1 MTGREKALAWVLGVT
16 ALSVALALARE
27 PLQVAMHQAEPTQ
40 PTVVLIVMDTVR
52 ADHLSACGYERP
64 TSPTLE
70 ALVDEGASLHC
81 QAYAPGSWTFPSH
94 ASLFSGLEVPEHGAH
109 FVGDQAL
116 LRALAIQPLDS
127 EIPLLAE
134 QMQEQGYQTRGVS
147 GNPVLAQASGL
158 GRGFED
164 WRVSPGFGPWNG
176 LALVEQVTDSLR
188 SAQLDKPLFLFVNI
202 ADAHDP
208 WYPAK
213 ELDWVPSYPGTLAY
227 FEVDEAGEV
236 LPDGP
241 WQRYVQGR
249 MPAPEAQA
257 LRQEV
262 TDRYDRALYSADAT
276 LAAVLQTLEA
286 HNWDDAGLRVILT
299 SDHGEFLGEHGI
311 LRHGR
316 YLYEE
321 NSRVP
326 LLVWDSA
333 GSPALPS
340 EPVSMLA
347 ARELVLGQ
355 APADRLVWAVAFPD
369 PLWTEE
375 SGGVLGTELSVAW
388 WQGTD
393 KEHWMAGESVAV
405 DLADDPGEQ
414 VPTPMA
420 SSPQVLEQVQAAK
433 ASAARQTGEMD
444 PALQDALRAAGYL
457 E

>member
-1 MTGREKALAWVLGVT
+1 MTGREKGLAGLLAVAALGV
-16 ALSVALALARE
+16 AASAAKE
-27 PLQVAMHQAEPTQ
+27 PLQTALHQAQPTQ
-40 PTVVLIVMDTVR
+40 PTLVLIVLDTVR

-64 TSPTLE
+64 TSPTLQ
-70 ALVDEGASLHC
+70 ALVQDGAALHC

-116 LRALAIQPLDS
+116 LRALAIQPLDG

-134 QMQEQGYQTRGVS
+134 QLQDQGYQTRGVS

-164 WRVSPGFGPWNG
+164 WRVAPGFGPWNG
-176 LALVEQVTDSLR
+176 DGLVQQVTASLR
-188 SAQLDKPLFLFVNI
+188 EATPDQPLFLFVNI

-208 WYPAK
+208 WYPA
-213 ELDWVPSYPGTLAY
+213 EPLDWVPSYPGTLAY
-227 FEVDEAGEV
+227 FEVDQDGVV

-249 MPAPEAQA
+249 MPEGEAQE

-262 TDRYDRALYSADAT
+262 TDRYDRALHQGDAT
-276 LAAVLQTLEA
+276 LAAVLQALRD
-286 HNWDDAGLRVILT
+286 HNWDGAGLRIVIT

-321 NSRVP
+321 NNRVP

-333 GSPALPS
+333 GSPSLPS
-340 EPVSMLA
+340 GPVSMLI
-347 ARELVLGQ
+347 ARELILGQ
-355 APADRLVWAVAFPD
+355 APADHPVRAVAFPD
-369 PLWTEE
+369 PLWTEQ
-375 SGGVLGTELSVAW
+375 SGGVLGTELSVAVW
-388 WQGTD
+388 RGDD
-393 KEHWMAGESVAV
+393 KEHWIAGESVQV
-405 DLADDPGEQ
+405 DLTGDPQEQ
-414 VPTPMA
+414 APVAREPSA
-420 SSPQVLEQVQAAK
+420 EVQERVQAAQS
-433 ASAARQTGEMD
+433 SAARQIGAMD
-444 PALQDALRAAGYL
+444 PGLEDALRAAGYL

>member
-1 MTGREKALAWVLGVT
+1 MNAREKKLAKLFGIAVLG
-16 ALSVALALARE
+16 AGLLASRDLIQTG
-27 PLQVAMHQAEPTQ
+27 LHQAQPTQ
-40 PTVVLIVMDTVR
+40 PTLVLIVLDTVR

-70 ALVDEGASLHC
+70 RLIQDGAAMHC
-81 QAYAPGSWTFPSH
+81 QTYAPGSWTFPSH

-116 LRALAIQPLDS
+116 LRALAIQPLDG

-134 QMQEQGYQTRGVS
+134 DLVAQGYQTRGVS

-158 GRGFED
+158 GRGFQD
-164 WRVSPGFGPWNG
+164 WRVAPGFGPWNG
-176 LALVEQVTDSLR
+176 EGLVQQVTDSLR
-188 SAQLDKPLFLFVNI
+188 QADADQPLFLFVNI

-227 FEVDEAGEV
+227 FEVDDDGVV

-241 WQRYVQGR
+241 WQRYVMGR
-249 MPAPEAQA
+249 MPELEAEQ

-262 TDRYDRALYSADAT
+262 TDRYDRALHQSDAT
-276 LAAVLQTLEA
+276 LAAVLNTLRA
-286 HNWDDAGLRVILT
+286 HNWDQAGLRVVIT

-321 NSRVP
+321 NNRVP

-333 GSPALPS
+333 GSPALP
-340 EPVSMLA
+340 EGPMSMLA
-347 ARELVLGQ
+347 ARELILGQ
-355 APADRLVWAVAFPD
+355 APAERAVRAVAFPD
-369 PLWTEE
+369 PLWTEQ
-375 SGGVLGTELSVAW
+375 SGGVLGTEMSVAVW
-388 WQGTD
+388 EGQG
-393 KEHWMAGESVAV
+393 KEHWIAGESMTV
-405 DLADDPGEQ
+405 DLTADPLEQ
-414 VPTPMA
+414 APTPA
-420 SSPQVLEQVQAAK
+420 APSAQVLERVQAAK
-433 ASAARQTGEMD
+433 TSAARQTGEMD
-444 PALQDALRAAGYL
+444 PGLQDALRAAGYL

>member
-1 MTGREKALAWVLGVT
+1 MNKREKNLAKLLGLAVLG
-16 ALSVALALARE
+16 AGLLASRE
-27 PLQVAMHQAEPTQ
+27 RIQTGLHQAQ
-40 PTVVLIVMDTVR
+40 PTRPTLVLIVLDTVR

-70 ALVDEGASLHC
+70 GLIQDGAAMHC
-81 QAYAPGSWTFPSH
+81 QTYAPGSWTFPSH

-116 LRALAIQPLDS
+116 LRALAIQPLDG
-127 EIPLLAE
+127 EVPLLAE
-134 QMQEQGYQTRGVS
+134 DLVAQGYQTRGVS

-158 GRGFED
+158 GRGFQD
-164 WRVSPGFGPWNG
+164 WRVAPGFGPWNG
-176 LALVEQVTDSLR
+176 DGLVQQVTDSLR
-188 SAQLDKPLFLFVNI
+188 QADPDQPLFLFVNI

-208 WYPAK
+208 WFPAK

-227 FEVDEAGEV
+227 FEVDEDGLV

-249 MPAPEAQA
+249 MPESEAEQ

-262 TDRYDRALYSADAT
+262 TDRYDRALHQSDAT
-276 LAAVLQTLEA
+276 LAAVLDTLRA
-286 HNWDDAGLRVILT
+286 HNWDQAGLRIVIT

-321 NSRVP
+321 NNRVP

-333 GSPALPS
+333 GSPTLP
-340 EPVSMLA
+340 EGPVSMLA
-347 ARELVLGQ
+347 ARELLLGQ
-355 APADRLVWAVAFPD
+355 APAARPVRAVAFPD
-369 PLWTEE
+369 PLWAAQ
-375 SGGVLGTELSVAW
+375 SDGLLGTELSVAVW
-388 WQGTD
+388 EGQG
-393 KEHWMAGESVAV
+393 KEHWIAGKTVAV
-405 DLADDPGEQ
+405 NLASDPLEAK
-414 VPTPMA
+414 PLPIAPSTE
-420 SSPQVLEQVQAAK
+420 VLERVQAAGS
-433 ASAARQTGEMD
+433 SAARQTGELE
-444 PALQDALRAAGYL
+444 PGLQEALRAAGYL

>member
-1 MTGREKALAWVLGVT
+1 MTSREKFLSWGLGVGV
-16 ALSVALALARE
+16 LSLALAFVRE
-27 PLQVAMHQAEPTQ
+27 PMQMAMHQAQPTEPTL
-40 PTVVLIVMDTVR
+40 VLIVLDTVR

-70 ALVDEGASLHC
+70 ALVQDGAAMHC
-81 QAYAPGSWTFPSH
+81 QTYAPGSWTFPSH

-116 LRALAIQPLDS
+116 LRALAIQPLDG

-134 QMQEQGYQTRGVS
+134 DLQAQGYQTRGVS
-147 GNPVLAQASGL
+147 GNPVLAEASGL

-164 WRVSPGFGPWNG
+164 WRVAPGFGPWNG
-176 LALVEQVTDSLR
+176 DGLVEQVTDSLR
-188 SAQLDKPLFLFVNI
+188 MADLDRPLFLFVNI

-208 WYPAK
+208 WYPA
-213 ELDWVPSYPGTLAY
+213 EEVDWVPSYPGTLAY
-227 FEVDEAGEV
+227 FEVDDAGQV

-249 MPAPEAQA
+249 MPEPEAQE

-262 TDRYDRALYSADAT
+262 TDRYDRALAQSDAT
-276 LAAVLQTLEA
+276 LAAVLQTLRD
-286 HNWDDAGLRVILT
+286 HNWDGAGYRVVIT

-321 NSRVP
+321 NNRVP

-333 GSPALPS
+333 GSPTLPS
-340 EPVSMLA
+340 GPLSMLA
-347 ARELVLGQ
+347 ARELILGQ
-355 APADRLVWAVAFPD
+355 APAERPVRAVAFPD
-369 PLWTEE
+369 PLWTEQ
-375 SGGVLGTELSVAW
+375 SGGALGTELSVAVW
-388 WQGTD
+388 EGQS
-393 KEHWMAGESVAV
+393 KEHWIAGQSMQV
-405 DLADDPGEQ
+405 DLAQDPLELAPTSSEPSEQ
-414 VPTPMA
+414 VT
-420 SSPQVLEQVQAAK
+420 ERVQAAK
-433 ASAARQTGEMD
+433 TSAARQTGEMD

-457 E
+457 D